1 MLIIDFSGN
10 DSTEATI
17 VNPTVTFNST
27 NWNIPQ
33 TINLQVVDDFIF
45 DENQTSTITG
55 SVAQVLMLLLQEP
68 RTNL

>member
-1 MLIIDFSGN
+1 MCLLIFLGMILQKQQLL
-10 DSTEATI
+10 I
-17 VNPTVTFNST
+17 LLLPLIT

-55 SVAQVLMLLLQEP
+55 SEVQVPMLLLQEQ
-68 RTNL
+68 TNL